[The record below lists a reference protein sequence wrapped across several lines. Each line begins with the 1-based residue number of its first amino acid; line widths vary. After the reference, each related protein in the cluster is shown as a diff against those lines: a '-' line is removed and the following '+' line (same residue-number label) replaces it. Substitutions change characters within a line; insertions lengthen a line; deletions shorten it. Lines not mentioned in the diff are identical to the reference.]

1 MFSHGQC
8 SVGKLLKFKKR
19 YHKGTIQL
27 KKGGGGDFD
36 NFFSQNR
43 YLKINLYGM
52 GSKKKQSYP
61 LICLYVFILI
71 INDLLFGLC

>member
-27 KKGGGGDFD
+27 KRGGGDFD

-52 GSKKKQSYP
+52 GSKKTKLPSNLFICFYSYH
-61 LICLYVFILI
+61 
-71 INDLLFGLC
+71 